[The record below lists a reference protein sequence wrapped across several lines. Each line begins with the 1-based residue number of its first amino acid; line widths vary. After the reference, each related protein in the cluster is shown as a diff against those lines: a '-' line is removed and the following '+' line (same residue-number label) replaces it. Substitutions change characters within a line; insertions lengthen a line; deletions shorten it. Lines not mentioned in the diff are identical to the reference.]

1 MAEGREK
8 LQVKEFLIV
17 GVWEWKSYSRH
28 TICEPEFSDI
38 KTKVQ
43 CYSKWDGEAGKR
55 YIKLLLFSTLVIVI
69 HLCFAGKGQL
79 QFLTP
84 AA

>member
-28 TICEPEFSDI
+28 T
-38 KTKVQ
+38 KRTVQ

-55 YIKLLLFSTLVIVI
+55 YIKLLLFSTLQSIVI
-69 HLCFAGKGQL
+69 HLCFAGKGQF